1 LKLDKKIIKD
11 DIIFTKNYKS
21 YDLELIVGKKDSPSI
36 CKINLNEEII
46 FNGKNIKTSK
56 VSEKTNKSKNVGYFD
71 MDKLLFPLF
80 IRTRKNGDRFYPLGM
95 KHSKKVKDFFI
106 DEKVDKNTRDE
117 VPLILSDNKIIWVAG
132 YRISEEFKVDKG
144 TKNILKIE
152 VAND

>member
-1 LKLDKKIIKD
+1 
-11 DIIFTKNYKS
+11 
-21 YDLELIVGKKDSPSI
+21 
-36 CKINLNEEII
+36 
-46 FNGKNIKTSK
+46 
-56 VSEKTNKSKNVGYFD
+56 
-71 MDKLLFPLF
+71 MDKILFPLF